1 MASADL
7 KPMRRLPTRNQGLA
21 MVEFAVVVTVLLGLT
36 LGITQFGWLL
46 NRYTQVG
53 NAAGSGARFFVSP
66 KLINNVNAYNLTV
79 NYVKTILPSLSA
91 NLAITTRVNGTLC
104 TNAADAATNC
114 GKLLAAATGG
124 QATVSVTWTI
134 TPWMNVRIY
143 GLDKMWPAS
152 YTATVAE
159 RIQPPL

>member
-1 MASADL
+1 MLAMANADL
-7 KPMRRLPTRNQGLA
+7 KPIQRLPTRNQGLA
-21 MVEFAVVVTVLLGLT
+21 MVEF
-36 LGITQFGWLL
+36 
-46 NRYTQVG
+46 
-53 NAAGSGARFFVSP
+53 AAGSGARFFVSP
-66 KLINNVNAYNLTV
+66 KLINNQNAHNLTV
-79 NYVKTILPSLSA
+79 NYVKAILPSLSA
-91 NLAITTRVNGTLC
+91 NLAITTRVNGTVC
-104 TNAADAATNC
+104 TNAADAAANC
-114 GKLLAAATGG
+114 GILLGGATGG

>member
-1 MASADL
+1 
-7 KPMRRLPTRNQGLA
+7 
-21 MVEFAVVVTVLLGLT
+21 MVEFAIVVTVLLGLT

-79 NYVKTILPSLSA
+79 NYVKAILPSLGA
-91 NLAITTRVNGTLC
+91 NLEITTRVNGTVC
-104 TNAADAATNC
+104 TNAADPAENC
-114 GKLLAAATGG
+114 GKLLGAATGG
-124 QATVSVTWTI
+124 QATVSVKWTI